1 MTRVGYL
8 DGWRGAAI
16 LSVLFG
22 HFVTS
27 QGLNLGRFGV
37 ELFFVLSG
45 RLMAEIL
52 FVRQTPLKTFF
63 PRRLARIYPALF
75 VFAVV
80 MFVVGWVTPFKGPSL
95 LNFLAVITL
104 TSNYVGLWTSTAG
117 VIQHIWSL
125 CVEEHIYILLG
136 LVAFLRRRVAF
147 PVVGVIAGLALL
159 GMLNGAIQT
168 LNGLNYYQ
176 VYWRSDVRGASIL
189 ISVAVYLALRERVPA
204 WLSWKGAPIVLGLAA
219 LALQVDGAP
228 DPLKYSLGTT
238 LLAVSLAL
246 MPTAPGAV
254 LKAFENPVMIRA
266 GVYSYSLYLW
276 QQPFYQVTHA
286 LWAHLLL
293 LPGAVVVALL
303 SYYLVEQ
310 PARAAINRLIGRR
323 LQPRSRAEPVRAAA

>member
-52 FVRQTPLKTFF
+52 FVRQTPLTTFF

-75 VFAVV
+75 VFALA
-80 MFVVGWVTPFKGPSL
+80 MFVVGLTTPFNGPSL
-95 LNFLAVITL
+95 LNFLAAITL
-104 TSNYVGLWTSTAG
+104 TSNYVGLWTKTAG
-117 VIQHIWSL
+117 VTQHIWSL
-125 CVEEHIYILLG
+125 CVEEHVYILLG
-136 LVAFLRRRVAF
+136 LVAFVRRRVAF
-147 PVVGVIAGLALL
+147 PVAGVCAGLAVL

-168 LNGLNYYQ
+168 LNGLSYYH

-189 ISVAVYLALRERVPA
+189 ISVAVYLALRRQVPA
-204 WLSWKGAPIVLGLAA
+204 WLSWKGAPVVLGLAA
-219 LALQVDGAP
+219 LALQVDGSP

-238 LLAVSLAL
+238 LLAASLAL
-246 MPTAPGAV
+246 MPAAPGAV

-266 GVYSYSLYLW
+266 GIYSYSLYLW
-276 QQPFYQVTHA
+276 QQPFYTAAHG
-286 LWAHLLL
+286 LLEHLLL
-293 LPGAVVVALL
+293 LPAAAVAALL
-303 SYYLVEQ
+303 SFYLVEQ
-310 PARAAINRLIGRR
+310 PARTAINDLVGRTLR
-323 LQPRSRAEPVRAAA
+323 PRRRPEPARAAA